1 MKEIFKIVFVIIG
14 TLIGAGFA
22 SGQEIYTFFFVY
34 GKSGIIGIFLMSF
47 LISLVLYK
55 VFIIIS
61 NKKIDTYKEFIE
73 FIIKKSDKQS
83 KDFNVQ
89 NILNKVINIFILITF
104 YIMIAAFG
112 AYFKQ
117 EFNINSLIGSS
128 ILGIIAY
135 FTLIKEV
142 KGLVKVNE
150 ILVPILIILVVLIGT
165 ITINQINIIDA
176 IEKLEIKVLKTN
188 IVNNIYF
195 SSILYVSYNSIL
207 MIPVLVTLRKYI
219 KSKTQIKLISIITG
233 GIICIL
239 SVILYLIL
247 LRLDVSSLENSI
259 EMPVVYIV
267 SKISNIFKYIY
278 GLIILG
284 AIYTT
289 TISLG
294 ISFLENENRNEKIK
308 KKIALVM
315 CFTGICFSLI
325 GFANLVNLLYP
336 IFGYIGFFQISKLIV
351 SKSELLP
358 KKI

>member
-1 MKEIFKIVFVIIG
+1 
-14 TLIGAGFA
+14 
-22 SGQEIYTFFFVY
+22 
-34 GKSGIIGIFLMSF
+34 
-47 LISLVLYK
+47 
-55 VFIIIS
+55 
-61 NKKIDTYKEFIE
+61 
-73 FIIKKSDKQS
+73 
-83 KDFNVQ
+83 
-89 NILNKVINIFILITF
+89 
-104 YIMIAAFG
+104 MIAAFG

-128 ILGIIAY
+128 ILGIVAY